1 MILYS
6 CKCLLKKEEKQNH
19 VGYFEQAIGLR
30 QFLIYT
36 QFIKGKTKQP
46 GTVIRDTFVSIWVL

>member
-1 MILYS
+1 MP
-6 CKCLLKKEEKQNH
+6 LKKKEEEKQNN
-19 VGYFEQAIGLR
+19 VDYFEQAIGLR